1 MAAMTDKR
9 GPKKLTSKRS
19 QQLATA
25 RPVLDITQAA
35 TDHSSVNT
43 PPTVTA
49 AAWEE
54 QQKTNGWSM
63 QGADKQ
69 AMHRQVGG
77 THTPCT
83 HEETARAEQ
92 ERLQEQLLRGV
103 WSHGEGGG
111 CEGDTEVAAHAM
123 PLLTD
128 SNTEE
133 DEAPS
138 PRQSDRSMP
147 LKGAAPVQ
155 DGDDFMASVLG
166 NMSEVTDLDEMSDVS
181 DLGWPAI
188 PHQVPLIDAL
198 IDEAEIRSNTHTEAK
213 EVDEVEWLR
222 RTYETVYNPT
232 ARQRALDQLLS
243 TCGSVKRQADASYK
257 PARANKSTVLYDF
270 V

>member
-1 MAAMTDKR
+1 MAAITDKR

-19 QQLATA
+19 HQLATA

-35 TDHSSVNT
+35 TDHSSGNT

-54 QQKTNGWSM
+54 QQKTNGWYM
-63 QGADKQ
+63 LCAEKQ
-69 AMHRQVGG
+69 AMQVG
-77 THTPCT
+77 TPRT

-103 WSHGEGGG
+103 WSHGECGG

-133 DEAPS
+133 DEAPAS
-138 PRQSDRSMP
+138 RQSDRSMP

>member
-9 GPKKLTSKRS
+9 GPKKLHCKRS

-25 RPVLDITQAA
+25 RPVLEITQAA
-35 TDHSSVNT
+35 TDHSSINT

-54 QQKTNGWSM
+54 HQKTNGWNM
-63 QGADKQ
+63 LCADKQ
-69 AMHRQVGG
+69 AMHRHVG
-77 THTPCT
+77 TPRT

-123 PLLTD
+123 PVLTD

-138 PRQSDRSMP
+138 PRHSDRSMP
-147 LKGAAPVQ
+147 PKSAAPLQ
-155 DGDDFMASVLG
+155 DCDDFMASVLG

-181 DLGWPAI
+181 DLGWPGI

-243 TCGSVKRQADASYK
+243 TCGSVKRQADASSK